1 MQESIYIAR
10 TNFVSKAVDSVEKNV
25 STRVIRMGTVVKIV
39 TVCEKNESV
48 NFVVKGN
55 EDESHECVVWSSE
68 KSNFIPLLDVLWQA
82 FCGVP
87 SPLDRV
93 RIADNSRLCHELA
106 RVDVGMV
113 VNLLPTHENS
123 TDFPVPSIVRYKGPV
138 PEMGSGYYFGLEILG
153 NNRGN
158 CDGTLRGKTYFSCQ
172 KYKGVFATLNR
183 IYPGNIEKTLG
194 GMNTHS
200 DAVKLSEIFTDRNY
214 TYESLLSMPSSDY
227 KHYNAR
233 NSNYKTTLVLHLRE
247 ESSTS
252 MSRNIPP
259 KVENKEKLPGVESSN
274 HNVGSGNP
282 FLKVGDRVVWVT
294 DSGPEVGIV
303 RWLGDHTED
312 NLTNVIVGVEFE
324 NPVGSGTG
332 CYNNKQH
339 FQTEPSHGA
348 FLPLLELMKAD
359 DFFSKPQEPSKE
371 RISGLTSCGE
381 HSHLKLASHGN
392 ARYQPSSASTA
403 DAGSKGHV
411 SETHM
416 WNNSVAE
423 ISEVFGNLPTDSMS
437 KENKLTKCKSDNLC
451 KSEYVFSEGN
461 GYHVNSVK
469 IDNSEQNYCKDP
481 KNNNVSKKT
490 VLVNYPE
497 SAPSRGVL
505 DESPR
510 KVNDYFTKHIKPS
523 ELKIKHSHSRDIQPR
538 NSSEPFDVVDE
549 SWSAGVGSPYSTNN
563 FKDDQKTNRTELLKS
578 CRVIDF
584 KESDLDNFRDGK
596 AAVQLNDFPDH
607 ILPRRF
613 SPTNDVTAFL
623 DDSEQSVVPTDLEV
637 GSVVEVRVKLKPHYG
652 VIRWIGTVAEDKK
665 RRKIAGIE
673 MEEDHVGYSDG
684 SFNGRRYFQCRPGK
698 AMFVPLNSCQK
709 DGRFQEPHVSVDS
722 RIKSFGQIDCPVIP
736 GVVPPLRW
744 KGDTESFCGKFRGI
758 QGHHNSC
765 YLDAT
770 LFSMF
775 TFTSA
780 FDSLLFRPPTENDI
794 KQYDE
799 VQRVLREEIVNPLR
813 QNLYVRA
820 DRVMKL
826 RTLLENL
833 SSVTG
838 LTSEEKDPE
847 EFLTSLVAQILKAE
861 PFLKLSSGQEA
872 YHYQLFVEKDEQ
884 LVLPSVQQLFDQSF
898 LTSDIKLKE
907 VPSCLIIQMPRFGKS
922 FKMYPRILPSQLL
935 DVTDIIEDS
944 PRQCT
949 VCGKLAEYECRE
961 CFGQFGTGLD
971 SIAFCEE
978 CLGTAHSHQRRNNHA
993 WRRLSVPVEF
1003 SVLQDHC
1010 HIPRLYM
1017 ELFAVVCIET
1027 SHYVA
1032 FVKCGSGSEAP
1043 WCFFDS
1049 MADRKGEQNGYNIP
1063 EMVLCPKLPY
1073 WLSDEGTRSLQ
1084 EIKDDRLLPEHAKRL
1099 LCDAYMCMYQS
1110 PDVMMYR

>member
-722 RIKSFGQIDCPVIP
+722 RIK
-736 GVVPPLRW
+736 
-744 KGDTESFCGKFRGI
+744 
-758 QGHHNSC
+758 N
-765 YLDAT
+765 
-770 LFSMF
+770 
-775 TFTSA
+775 
-780 FDSLLFRPPTENDI
+780 
-794 KQYDE
+794 
-799 VQRVLREEIVNPLR
+799 
-813 QNLYVRA
+813 
-820 DRVMKL
+820 
-826 RTLLENL
+826 
-833 SSVTG
+833 
-838 LTSEEKDPE
+838 PE

>member
-1 MQESIYIAR
+1 
-10 TNFVSKAVDSVEKNV
+10 
-25 STRVIRMGTVVKIV
+25 
-39 TVCEKNESV
+39 
-48 NFVVKGN
+48 
-55 EDESHECVVWSSE
+55 
-68 KSNFIPLLDVLWQA
+68 
-82 FCGVP
+82 
-87 SPLDRV
+87 
-93 RIADNSRLCHELA
+93 
-106 RVDVGMV
+106 
-113 VNLLPTHENS
+113 
-123 TDFPVPSIVRYKGPV
+123 
-138 PEMGSGYYFGLEILG
+138 
-153 NNRGN
+153 
-158 CDGTLRGKTYFSCQ
+158 
-172 KYKGVFATLNR
+172 
-183 IYPGNIEKTLG
+183 
-194 GMNTHS
+194 MNTFS
-200 DAVKLSEIFTDRNY
+200 DAVKLNEICTDRNC
-214 TYESLLSMPSSDY
+214 TYESFLSMPSSDY

-247 ESSTS
+247 ESSSS

-259 KVENKEKLPGVESSN
+259 KVENKEKLPGVESNN

-303 RWLGDHTED
+303 RWLGDRVDD

-359 DFFSKPQEPSKE
+359 DFFSKPQEHSKE
-371 RISGLTSCGE
+371 RISALTSCEE
-381 HSHLKLASHGN
+381 HGHVKLASHGN
-392 ARYQPSSASTA
+392 ARHQTSTA
-403 DAGSKGHV
+403 DVAPRGHV

-423 ISEVFGNLPTDSMS
+423 ISDVFGNLSTDSMGT
-437 KENKLTKCKSDNLC
+437 ENKLAKGRSDNLC

-461 GYHVNSVK
+461 GYHINSIKV
-469 IDNSEQNYCKDP
+469 DNCEQNFCKDP

-490 VLVNYPE
+490 VLINFPE
-497 SAPSRGVL
+497 SVPPRSAL

-510 KVNDYFTKHIKPS
+510 KVNDHYAKHIKPS
-523 ELKIKHSHSRDIQPR
+523 ELKIKHSHSRDIPPR
-538 NSSEPFDVVDE
+538 NNSEPLDVVDD
-549 SWSAGVGSPYSTNN
+549 SWSAGVGSPYTTNY
-563 FKDDQKTNRTELLKS
+563 FKEDLKPNRTEFLKS
-578 CRVIDF
+578 CRVVDC
-584 KESDLDNFRDGK
+584 KDSDLDSFRDGK
-596 AAVQLNDFPDH
+596 AAVQLNDYPDH

-637 GSVVEVRVKLKPHYG
+637 GSVVEVRVKSKPHYG

-684 SFNGRRYFQCRPGK
+684 SFNGRRYFHCRPGK

-709 DGRFQEPHVSVDS
+709 DGRFQESHVAVDS
-722 RIKSFGQIDCPVIP
+722 RIKSFGQLDCPVIP

-775 TFTSA
+775 TFTSV
-780 FDSLLFRPPTENDI
+780 FDSLLFRPPTETDI